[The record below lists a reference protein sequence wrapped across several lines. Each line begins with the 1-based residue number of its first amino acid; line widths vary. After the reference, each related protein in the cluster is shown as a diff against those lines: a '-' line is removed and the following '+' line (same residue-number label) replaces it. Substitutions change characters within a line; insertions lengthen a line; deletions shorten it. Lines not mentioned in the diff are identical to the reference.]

1 MMASNKD
8 IKFYKGVLIELI
20 RAQMSEDGLEVSHDE
35 IDGLLKYRAGLF
47 EVSCKD
53 MTHEQMQDLKEW
65 SKQFAA
71 SIGVNIKDQEEL
83 N

>member
-1 MMASNKD
+1 MASTKD

-20 RAQMSEDGLEVSHDE
+20 RAQLNKDGVEMSYDELDGF
-35 IDGLLKYRAGLF
+35 LKYRAGLF

-65 SKQFAA
+65 SKEFAA
-71 SIGVNIKDQEEL
+71 SIGVDIKDQEEL
-83 N
+83 NK

>member
-1 MMASNKD
+1 MASPKD

-20 RAQMSEDGLEVSHDE
+20 RAQLNKDGVEMSYDELDGF
-35 IDGLLKYRAGLF
+35 LKYRAGLF

-65 SKQFAA
+65 SKEFAA
-71 SIGVNIKDQEEL
+71 SIVVDIKDQEEL
-83 N
+83 NK